1 MAKSKGKSKSKGKKV
16 SKKSGNKKAAKI
28 KKLKVE
34 LKKVEKLETQAER
47 DCKKHGKKADSL
59 KKKITKLE
67 QY

>member
-1 MAKSKGKSKSKGKKV
+1 MAKGKKSKGKKV
-16 SKKSGNKKAAKI
+16 VNKSKGKGKKAAKI
-28 KKLKVE
+28 KKLKAE

-47 DCKKHGKKADSL
+47 DVKKHGKKADSL

>member
-1 MAKSKGKSKSKGKKV
+1 MAKGKKSKGKKV
-16 SKKSGNKKAAKI
+16 MKSKGKGKKAAKI
-28 KKLKVE
+28 SKLKAE

-47 DCKKHGKKADSL
+47 DVKKHGKKADSL